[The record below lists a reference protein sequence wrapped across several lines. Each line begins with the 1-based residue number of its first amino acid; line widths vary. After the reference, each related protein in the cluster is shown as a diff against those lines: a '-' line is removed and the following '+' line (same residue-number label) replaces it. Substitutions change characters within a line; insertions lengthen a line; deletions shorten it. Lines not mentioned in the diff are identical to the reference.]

1 MALKSIYQDKPTMRT
16 MLIVMAAAI
25 GSASLTCDSLAQ
37 VPTPERSSLL
47 TALSA
52 CRGIAD
58 DAARLACFDRTSSAL
73 DAAERDGAVV
83 IVERQQIREA
93 RRQLFGFNAP
103 ALPALFGRAG
113 DESDVEPEVASVE
126 TTLLGAG
133 QDREGK
139 WTFRLADGSE
149 WRQIDSAPVRF
160 QNRTGTEIRVRRAA
174 LGSYLL
180 TAGASR
186 AVRVKRQ

>member
-1 MALKSIYQDKPTMRT
+1 MRT
-16 MLIVMAAAI
+16 L
-25 GSASLTCDSLAQ
+25 SEC
-37 VPTPERSSLL
+37 RS
-47 TALSA
+47 
-52 CRGIAD
+52 IAD
-58 DAARLACFDRTSSAL
+58 DAERLRCFDRTADAL
-73 DAAERDGAVV
+73 DAAEQQGELVVMDRDQV
-83 IVERQQIREA
+83 RQA
-93 RRQLFGFNAP
+93 RRQLFGFSAP
-103 ALPALFGRAG
+103 ALPSIFSRG
-113 DESDVEPEVASVE
+113 DDGAEGADVDAVE

-133 QDREGK
+133 QDHEGK

-160 QNRTGTEIRVRRAA
+160 QNRAGTEIRVRRAA